1 MKQKLILT
9 TAIAATIMLSGCA
22 TTQSFGSKEAA
33 DDANRETR
41 KEVIKGAA
49 IGCGVGLLGASLGLI
64 QQDALKACLGGAVI
78 GGTIK
83 GVAAYREQV
92 AEAKA
97 LAQEANALGAKATVV
112 TKPVEA
118 EDGKTEGLDQLK
130 IDLNA
135 ADVNAKGDK
144 TKQLLGKAAKM
155 ANASK
160 TPVVIRVEGTVAQ
173 RTFLKSEIAAN
184 LPAGTTVKVEEA
196 NATAPRLVLS
206 PTPDVG

>member
-1 MKQKLILT
+1 MNQKLILT
-9 TAIAATIMLSGCA
+9 TAIAGSLLLSGCA
-22 TTQSFGSKEAA
+22 TTAAFGSKEAA
-33 DDANRETR
+33 ADANKRTR
-41 KEVIKGAA
+41 TEVIKGAA
-49 IGCGVGLLGASLGLI
+49 VGCGVGLLGASLGLI
-64 QQDALKACLGGAVI
+64 QQDALKACLGGAVV
-78 GGTIK
+78 GGAVK

-97 LAQEANALGAKATVV
+97 LATEANTLGAKATVV

-118 EDGKTEGLDQLK
+118 EDGKTEALDQLK
-130 IDLNA
+130 IDLNV
-135 ADVNAKGDK
+135 ADVNAKGAK

-184 LPAGTTVKVEEA
+184 LPAGSTVKVEEA
-196 NATAPRLVLS
+196 NAAAPRLVLS
-206 PTPDVG
+206 PTPDLG